1 MHAIGLAEV
10 ERITARIRDELGI
23 TDEPGYRRR
32 LTAEPGMY
40 ASSPAELERLFQ
52 GHIDRLLPHLPHY
65 FDRLPAAPFRLR
77 PLDASLSGLTYGYYE
92 PPAAGGGD

>member
-1 MHAIGLAEV
+1 M
-10 ERITARIRDELGI
+10 
-23 TDEPGYRRR
+23 
-32 LTAEPGMY
+32 MY

-65 FDRLPAAPFRLR
+65 FDRLPAAPFLLR

-92 PPAAGGGD
+92 PPAASGWRLPLQRRQPAACRCCRQPA